1 MLPNS
6 LIAKNRLFLERD
18 SKHRRITTRV
28 GNTFRNSKWSN
39 YTLKNTN
46 VNDNYTFVNLTSSSF
61 KIIFIVV
68 CILNIVYFVN
78 DLYVTNVILDY
89 FFNHFDTTLNF
100 SGQTKFILPLIWHFL
115 VKLVLEESF
124 FKLLS
129 GKSPNLSN
137 QQFSFISNSYLP
149 SFKQPLVWVNAQNLI
164 NHSKLATNSNLSMSE
179 TKVFILPS
187 LFLYRIINSNFNYS
201 RPNLTRDDTMS
212 LSPLMLKG
220 SEYSLNSLKTVGLK
234 KFTTNSNEWLLVNN
248 NTGLNGL
255 FYINNFNY
263 QLLNNLLSNPL
274 LQTISTNVNNYNN
287 IVKTLRWS
295 YRYNILHRK
304 VLTNSNKLTSSK
316 HLLGSGFFD
325 SQMTNSNIWLSDN
338 LSRFTNLQTLSNSLS
353 SYWLG
358 LYKSNLGRLNP
369 TFINNSY
376 LSSTNNT
383 FNLLSFYETSFIF
396 FIKRFYH
403 FMGLQSNTFSS
414 TLNLNSDKTTNS
426 NLITT
431 KNKYSFLLEGLVRSQ
446 VITNPI
452 LNPFY
457 NSTTFKN
464 MFNTSSD
471 TLISK
476 DTVSVSS
483 ELDLLSGDYLDLISN
498 LTTSLTLRKSFISFF
513 DTNVYT
519 DSTTFNTE
527 LQFLHHNLPSN
538 FSAHQLNST
547 QIEIDFLKDLYLASL
562 IFLKNK

>member
-46 VNDNYTFVNLTSSSF
+46 VNDNYTFIHLALFSF
-61 KIIFIVV
+61 KVIFIV
-68 CILNIVYFVN
+68 IFTWNIAYFLNE
-78 DLYVTNVILDY
+78 LYVTNIIFDY

-115 VKLVLEESF
+115 VKLVLEESLY
-124 FKLLS
+124 KLLS
-129 GKSPNLSN
+129 GKSTNLFN
-137 QQFSFISNSYLP
+137 QQFSSINNSYSS
-149 SFKQPLVWVNAQNLI
+149 SFKQPLEQINAQNLI
-164 NHSKLATNSNLSMSE
+164 NHSKLAINSNLSMGE
-179 TKVFILPS
+179 TKLFILPS
-187 LFLYRIINSNFNYS
+187 LFLYRILNNNFSYS
-201 RPNLTRDDTMS
+201 RPNLIQDGVFS
-212 LSPLMLKG
+212 SVSLMLSQ
-220 SEYSLNSLKTVGLK
+220 SEHSLNNVKTLELK
-234 KFTTNSNEWLLVNN
+234 KFTTNSNKWLLTNHK
-248 NTGLNGL
+248 TDLNGL

-274 LQTISTNVNNYNN
+274 LQTISTNVTNYNN

-304 VLTNSNKLTSSK
+304 VLTNSNKLTTSK

-338 LSRFTNLQTLSNSLS
+338 LSRFTNFQTLSNSLS
-353 SYWLG
+353 NYWLG
-358 LYKSNLGRLNP
+358 LYKSNLGRINP

-376 LSSTNNT
+376 LSSTSNT

-396 FIKRFYH
+396 FIKRFYY

-414 TLNLNSDKTTNS
+414 TLNLSNDVRTDT

-431 KNKYSFLLEGLVRSQ
+431 SNKFSFLAEGLVRSQ
-446 VITNPI
+446 VITNPT

-457 NSTTFKN
+457 NHTTFKN
-464 MFNTSSD
+464 TFDTASD
-471 TLISK
+471 KFISK
-476 DTVSVSS
+476 DTVSVSN

-498 LTTSLTLRKSFISFF
+498 LTTSLTLRNNFISFF
-513 DTNVYT
+513 STNVYE
-519 DSTTFNTE
+519 SSNTFNTE
-527 LQFLHHNLPSN
+527 LQFLHNNLPSN
-538 FSAHQLNST
+538 FSKPQLNST
-547 QIEIDFLKDLYLASL
+547 QIETDFLKDLYLASL
-562 IFLKNK
+562 IFLKK

>member
-46 VNDNYTFVNLTSSSF
+46 VNDNYTFIHLALFSF
-61 KIIFIVV
+61 KVIFIV
-68 CILNIVYFVN
+68 IFTWNIAYFLNE
-78 DLYVTNVILDY
+78 LYVTNIIFDY

-115 VKLVLEESF
+115 VKLVLEESLY
-124 FKLLS
+124 KLLS
-129 GKSPNLSN
+129 GKSTNLFN
-137 QQFSFISNSYLP
+137 QPFSSINNSYSS
-149 SFKQPLVWVNAQNLI
+149 SFKQPLEQINAQNLI
-164 NHSKLATNSNLSMSE
+164 NHSKLATNSNLSMGE
-179 TKVFILPS
+179 TKLFILPS
-187 LFLYRIINSNFNYS
+187 LFLYRILNNNFSYS
-201 RPNLTRDDTMS
+201 RPNLIQDGVFS
-212 LSPLMLKG
+212 SVSLMLSQ
-220 SEYSLNSLKTVGLK
+220 SEHSLNSVKTLELK
-234 KFTTNSNEWLLVNN
+234 KFTTNSNKWLLTNHK
-248 NTGLNGL
+248 TDLNGL

-274 LQTISTNVNNYNN
+274 LQTISTNVTNYNN

-304 VLTNSNKLTSSK
+304 VLTNSNKLTTSK

-338 LSRFTNLQTLSNSLS
+338 LSRFTNFQTLSNSLS
-353 SYWLG
+353 NYWLG
-358 LYKSNLGRLNP
+358 LYKSNLGRINP

-376 LSSTNNT
+376 LSSTSNT

-396 FIKRFYH
+396 FIKRFYY

-414 TLNLNSDKTTNS
+414 TLNLSNDVRTDTNLRTTS
-426 NLITT
+426 N
-431 KNKYSFLLEGLVRSQ
+431 KFSFLAEGLVRSQ
-446 VITNPI
+446 VITNPT

-457 NSTTFKN
+457 NHTTFKN
-464 MFNTSSD
+464 TFDTASD
-471 TLISK
+471 KFISK
-476 DTVSVSS
+476 DTVSVSN

-498 LTTSLTLRKSFISFF
+498 LTTSLTLRNNFISFF
-513 DTNVYT
+513 STNVYE
-519 DSTTFNTE
+519 SSNTFNTE
-527 LQFLHHNLPSN
+527 LQFLHNNLPSN
-538 FSAHQLNST
+538 FSKPQLNST
-547 QIEIDFLKDLYLASL
+547 QIETDFLKDLYLASL
-562 IFLKNK
+562 IFLKK